1 MLAGPAQGVAP
12 DSLRRALGD
21 VFARPEY
28 RWVQGRTLWQWLLE
42 LWYRVLDWLGTL
54 QTAHPGGY
62 RMLMVALMEIGRA
75 SCRERGWI
83 SVVGV
88 RLHRKWEGGQ
98 SRGESL

>member
-42 LWYRVLDWLGTL
+42 LWYRVLDWLGW
-54 QTAHPGGY
+54 A
-62 RMLMVALMEIGRA
+62 
-75 SCRERGWI
+75 
-83 SVVGV
+83 
-88 RLHRKWEGGQ
+88 
-98 SRGESL
+98 